1 MMSYFMEEVYRGS
14 NPGYG
19 SGDLIIATYGAH
31 GDRYAYGTYHEVME
45 DPENLPTGHRGFKE
59 EVMASMRAE
68 LESAEAYEPCGVDFL
83 DSMFRESDSKR
94 AEAMRKALE
103 FMETPQMGTKKP
115 ISGLRTV
122 HEKEGLI

>member
-31 GDRYAYGTYHEVME
+31 GDRYAYGTYHEVM
-45 DPENLPTGHRGFKE
+45 
-59 EVMASMRAE
+59 ASMRAE

-83 DSMFRESDSKR
+83 DSLFRESDSKR

-103 FMETPQMGTKKP
+103 FMET
-115 ISGLRTV
+115 R
-122 HEKEGLI
+122 